1 MKRLLFVSM
10 SFCLWFLT
18 PINLAAEKAVVKTD
32 EKWKDNEN
40 DRSLPSVP
48 MLSIDEQ
55 NLYIRSSVELTNL
68 DVCIRDSYGNIVYS
82 DTLAIQAGGTAMI
95 PVASFNEGEYIL
107 FINEGS
113 KYVIATIIIN

>member
-1 MKRLLFVSM
+1 MKKLFFISIAFCLWLTPVSM
-10 SFCLWFLT
+10 S
-18 PINLAAEKAVVKTD
+18 AEKVVVKTD
-32 EKWKDNEN
+32 EKWSDEN

-48 MLSIDEQ
+48 TLSIDEQ

-82 DTLAIQAGGTAMI
+82 STLAIQAGGTAMI
-95 PVASFNEGEYIL
+95 PVASFNEGEYTL

>member
-1 MKRLLFVSM
+1 MVKKALFLLIS
-10 SFCLWFLT
+10 L
-18 PINLAAEKAVVKTD
+18 LAATHQPMKAENKVKNPETEWSD
-32 EKWKDNEN
+32 ENE
-40 DRSLPSVP
+40 RSLPSVP
-48 MLSIDEQ
+48 QLSIDEQ

-82 DTLAIQAGGTAMI
+82 DSHYIPAGGMTVI
-95 PVASFNEGEYIL
+95 PVASFNEGEYTL